1 MNRKLIRPNLSELK
15 DKLGLPAKGGGTE
28 TLTAAPSPLTAA
40 GEPNPAV
47 NPAVPTA
54 PQGVGSPRRKIA
66 PPEQTNAESF
76 YYLKQMQAKI
86 SDSVL
91 TNVSPDARAMIEKS
105 MDASRNAA
113 ASVMS
118 KDNAREL
125 YISAYARI
133 YTAQELQGAIDFYKS
148 PIGQKWI
155 EKQPQVVT
163 AVMEKTL
170 DGMPQIMDSVK
181 KSMGALDALRKSTN
195 SILSN
200 LLPSATPS
208 PAPGSSPTN

>member
-1 MNRKLIRPNLSELK
+1 MSPIGEAVITMKVDCKIPNMKTPLQLLTILI
-15 DKLGLPAKGGGTE
+15 
-28 TLTAAPSPLTAA
+28 TLACFAFSANAQDQPSATNIALAAQLVDLMHLDQGKSAA
-40 GEPNPAV
+40 
-47 NPAVPTA
+47 
-54 PQGVGSPRRKIA
+54 
-66 PPEQTNAESF
+66 F
-76 YYLKQMQAKI
+76 DDMKQMQAKI

-91 TNVSPDARAMIEKS
+91 TNVSPEARAMIEKS
-105 MDASRNAA
+105 MDTSRNVA

-118 KDNAREL
+118 KDGAREL

-148 PIGQKWI
+148 PIGQKWV

-208 PAPGSSPTN
+208 SAPTN

>member
-1 MNRKLIRPNLSELK
+1 MKSLRQLLTILITLAALAFSANAQDQPSATNIALAGQLVDLMHL
-15 DKLGLPAKGGGTE
+15 DKGKSATFDGM
-28 TLTAAPSPLTAA
+28 
-40 GEPNPAV
+40 
-47 NPAVPTA
+47 
-54 PQGVGSPRRKIA
+54 
-66 PPEQTNAESF
+66 
-76 YYLKQMQAKI
+76 KQMQAKI

-105 MDASRNAA
+105 MDESRNAA